1 MFKEFLKVLGD
12 SLRIERYAS
21 RNGLLQRIDP
31 RAKLLALTGLIVVAV
46 LLQNIMQFLLM
57 LLFLTLLAMVSRLPL
72 RAFFGRQS
80 MLMVFSLA
88 IVLPLPFTTPG
99 YALLT
104 IPIGPWLVWVTFE
117 GVYRASFFFMR
128 VWVCVAALSLLTLS
142 TRFNTLIHGMERLHF
157 PRLFIQLTAITY
169 RFIFL
174 FTDEAYRMG
183 LAREA
188 RTVRKE
194 RVVRLR
200 TWRTIS
206 SMIGSLF
213 IRAYERGEKV
223 YQAMLAR
230 GYSGKFQLLDRLHF
244 SVKDWAFGLALLFA
258 ACLIYYAPVFFPITW
273 IGGWF

>member
-1 MFKEFLKVLGD
+1 VFKEFLKVLGD
-12 SLRIERYAS
+12 SLWNERYAS
-21 RNGLLQRIDP
+21 RNGVLQRVDP
-31 RAKLLALTGLIVVAV
+31 RAKLLAFTGFIVVAV

-57 LLFLTLLAMVSRLPL
+57 LLFLIILAVGSRIPL

-80 MLMVFSLA
+80 MLMIFSLV
-88 IVLPLPFTTPG
+88 IVLPLPFITPG

-104 IPIGPWLVWVTFE
+104 IPIGPWLVWITFE
-117 GVYRASFFFMR
+117 GLYRAAFFFMR
-128 VWVCVAALSLLTLS
+128 VWICVSALSLMTLS

-174 FTDEAYRMG
+174 FTDEAYRMA

-188 RTVRKE
+188 RTVKKE

-213 IRAYERGEKV
+213 IRAYERGENV

-230 GYSGKFQLLDRLHF
+230 GYSGKFQLIDKLRF
-244 SVKDWAFGLALLFA
+244 SVKDGVFGLVLLSV
-258 ACLIYYAPVFFPITW
+258 ACLIYFAPLLLPIT
-273 IGGWF
+273 GGWF

>member
-12 SLRIERYAS
+12 SLRIEKFAS

-31 RAKLLALTGLIVVAV
+31 RVKLLAFTGFIVVAV
-46 LLQNIMQFLLM
+46 LLQNIIQFLLM
-57 LLFLTLLAMVSRLPL
+57 LSCLIILAVGSRIPL

-80 MLMVFSLA
+80 MLILFSLT
-88 IVLPLPFTTPG
+88 IVLPLPFITPG

-104 IPIGPWLVWVTFE
+104 IPVGPWFVWVTFE
-117 GVYRASFFFMR
+117 GMYRAVFFLLR
-128 VWVCVAALSLLTLS
+128 VWLCVSALSLLTLT
-142 TRFNTLIHGMERLHF
+142 TRFNSLIHGMERLRF

-183 LAREA
+183 LARQA
-188 RTVRKE
+188 RTVHKE

-213 IRAYERGEKV
+213 VRAYERGEKV

-230 GYSGKFQLLDRLHF
+230 GYTGKFQMIDELHF
-244 SVKDWAFGLALLFA
+244 GVKDFGFGLALLA
-258 ACLIYYAPVFFPITW
+258 VACLIYFAPVFFPITW

>member
-12 SLRIERYAS
+12 SLRIEKYAS
-21 RNGLLQRIDP
+21 HNGLLQRIDP
-31 RAKLLALTGLIVVAV
+31 RAKLLALTGFIIVAI
-46 LLQNIMQFLLM
+46 LLQNVLQFLIMLM
-57 LLFLTLLAMVSRLPL
+57 FLTLLAIASRLPI
-72 RAFFGRQS
+72 RAFFSRQS
-80 MLMVFSLA
+80 MIMAFSLA
-88 IVLPLPFTTPG
+88 IVLPLPFITPG

-104 IPIGPWLVWVTFE
+104 IPFGPWLVWVTYE
-117 GVYRASFFFMR
+117 GVYRAVFFAMR
-128 VWVCVAALSLLTLS
+128 VWVCVAALSLLTLT

-157 PRLFIQLTAITY
+157 PQLFIQLTAITY

-230 GYSGKFQLLDRLHF
+230 GYSGKFQLLDQLQF
-244 SVKDWAFGLALLFA
+244 SVKDGIFGLVLLFT
-258 ACLIYYAPVFFPITW
+258 ACLIYFAPVFFPITL